1 MLPAVNDKTGGN
13 MKKRKR
19 FEEIGYEPTN
29 VKELLTEM
37 KDVSEL
43 ITDLAYSAII
53 FDSKEI
59 AEEVK
64 ELESRMDK
72 LLYQIRLTAM
82 LATRTME
89 DAEQFS
95 GLLQVASAAEN
106 ISNAAGDIIKL
117 LDTKIENRPFL
128 SSLLQKADEKIRI
141 IHVPEKSPMS
151 DKTILE
157 LNVEAETGVRII
169 AIKKGEKWIYNPS
182 DNTSIKGSDMLIV
195 RGVNDGYIRL
205 KEFAE
210 GKGGLNNE

>member
-1 MLPAVNDKTGGN
+1 
-13 MKKRKR
+13 MKKRKM
-19 FEEIGYEPTN
+19 FEEIEYEPTN

-37 KDVSEL
+37 KDMSEL

-82 LATRTME
+82 LATRTVE

-95 GLLQVASAAEN
+95 GLLQVASATEN
-106 ISNAAGDIIKL
+106 ISNAAGDIIRL

-141 IHVPEKSPMS
+141 IHVPEKSSMS
-151 DKTILE
+151 NKTIGE

-169 AIKKGEKWIYNPS
+169 AIRKGEKWIYTPS
-182 DNTSIKGSDMLIV
+182 DSTILSGGDMLIV

-205 KEFAE
+205 KEVVE
-210 GKGGLNNE
+210 GKRGLNNE

>member
-169 AIKKGEKWIYNPS
+169 AIKKGEKWIYDPS

>member
-1 MLPAVNDKTGGN
+1 MPAVNDKTGGN

-19 FEEIGYEPTN
+19 FEEIEYEPTN

-82 LATRTME
+82 LATRTIE
-89 DAEQFS
+89 DAKQFS

-128 SSLLQKADEKIRI
+128 PSLLQKADEKIRI
-141 IHVPEKSPMS
+141 IPVPEKSPMS

-169 AIKKGEKWIYNPS
+169 AIKKGEKWTYDPS
-182 DNTSIKGSDMLIV
+182 DSTILSGGDTLIV
-195 RGVNDGYIRL
+195 RGVDDGYIRL
-205 KEFAE
+205 KGFAE

>member
-1 MLPAVNDKTGGN
+1 
-13 MKKRKR
+13 MKKRKM
-19 FEEIGYEPTN
+19 FEEIEYEPTN

-53 FDSKEI
+53 FDSDEI

-64 ELESRMDK
+64 KLESRMDK

-89 DAEQFS
+89 DAKQFS
-95 GLLQVASAAEN
+95 GLLQVASAAED
-106 ISNAAGDIIKL
+106 ISNAAGDIIRL

-151 DKTILE
+151 NKTIGG

-169 AIKKGEKWIYNPS
+169 AIKKGEKWICDPS
-182 DNTSIKGSDMLIV
+182 DSVILSGGDMLIV
-195 RGVNDGYIRL
+195 RGVDDGYIRL
-205 KEFAE
+205 KGFAE

>member
-1 MLPAVNDKTGGN
+1 MPAVNDKTGGN
-13 MKKRKR
+13 MKKQKM
-19 FEEIGYEPTN
+19 FEEIEYEPTN

-43 ITDLAYSAII
+43 IADLAYSAVI

-82 LATRTME
+82 LATRTVE

-128 SSLLQKADEKIRI
+128 SNLLQKADEKIRI

-169 AIKKGEKWIYNPS
+169 AIKKGEKWIYDPS
-182 DNTSIKGSDMLIV
+182 DSTVLSGGDMLIV
-195 RGVNDGYIRL
+195 RGVTDGYIRL

-210 GKGGLNNE
+210 GKRGLNNE

>member
-1 MLPAVNDKTGGN
+1 

-169 AIKKGEKWIYNPS
+169 AIKKGEKWIYDPS

>member
-1 MLPAVNDKTGGN
+1 MLPAVNDKIGGN
-13 MKKRKR
+13 MKKRKM
-19 FEEIGYEPTN
+19 FEEIEYEPTN

-37 KDVSEL
+37 KDMSEL

-82 LATRTME
+82 LATRTVE

-95 GLLQVASAAEN
+95 GLLQVASATEN
-106 ISNAAGDIIKL
+106 ISNAAGDIIRL

-141 IHVPEKSPMS
+141 IHVPEKSSMS
-151 DKTILE
+151 NKTIGE

-169 AIKKGEKWIYNPS
+169 AIRKGEKWIYTPS
-182 DNTSIKGSDMLIV
+182 DSTILSGGDMLIV

-205 KEFAE
+205 KEVVE
-210 GKGGLNNE
+210 GKRGLNNE

>member
-1 MLPAVNDKTGGN
+1 MLPVTDGKTGGN

-43 ITDLAYSAII
+43 IADLAYSAVI

-59 AEEVK
+59 AEKVE

-82 LATRTME
+82 LATRTVE
-89 DAEQFS
+89 DAKQFS

-169 AIKKGEKWIYNPS
+169 AIKKGEKWVYDPS
-182 DNTSIKGSDMLIV
+182 DNISIKGSDMLIV
-195 RGVNDGYIRL
+195 RGVDDGYLRL
-205 KEFAE
+205 KWFAE
-210 GKGGLNNE
+210 GKRGLNNE

>member
-1 MLPAVNDKTGGN
+1 MLPVTDGKTGGN

-43 ITDLAYSAII
+43 IADLAYSAVI

-59 AEEVK
+59 AEKVE

-82 LATRTME
+82 LATRTVE
-89 DAEQFS
+89 DAKQFS

-169 AIKKGEKWIYNPS
+169 AIKKGEKWTYAPS
-182 DNTSIKGSDMLIV
+182 DSTILSGGDTLIV
-195 RGVNDGYIRL
+195 RGVDDGYIRL
-205 KEFAE
+205 KGFAE
-210 GKGGLNNE
+210 GKRGLNNE

>member
-1 MLPAVNDKTGGN
+1 MPAVNDKTGGN
-13 MKKRKR
+13 MKKQKM
-19 FEEIGYEPTN
+19 FEEIEYEPTN

-43 ITDLAYSAII
+43 IADLAYSAVI

-82 LATRTME
+82 LATRTVE

-117 LDTKIENRPFL
+117 LDTKIESRPFL

-151 DKTILE
+151 DKTIGE

-169 AIKKGEKWIYNPS
+169 AIKKGEKWVYDPS
-182 DNTSIKGSDMLIV
+182 DNISIKGSDMLIV
-195 RGVNDGYIRL
+195 RGVDDGYLRL
-205 KEFAE
+205 KGFAE
-210 GKGGLNNE
+210 GKRGLNNE

>member
-1 MLPAVNDKTGGN
+1 

-43 ITDLAYSAII
+43 IADLAYSAVI

-64 ELESRMDK
+64 DLESRMDK

-82 LATRTME
+82 LATRTVE

-151 DKTILE
+151 DKTIHE
-157 LNVEAETGVRII
+157 LNVEAETGVRVI
-169 AIKKGEKWIYNPS
+169 AVRKGEKWIYDPS
-182 DNTSIKGSDMLIV
+182 DSIILSGGDMLIV

-210 GKGGLNNE
+210 GKRGLNNE

>member
-1 MLPAVNDKTGGN
+1 MLPVTDGKTGGD

-19 FEEIGYEPTN
+19 FEELEYGPTN

-72 LLYQIRLTAM
+72 LLYRIRLTAM

-95 GLLQVASAAEN
+95 GLLQVASAAED
-106 ISNAAGDIIKL
+106 ISNAAGDIIRL
-117 LDTKIENRPFL
+117 LDIKIENRPFL

-169 AIKKGEKWIYNPS
+169 AIKKGEKWIYDPS
-182 DNTSIKGSDMLIV
+182 DSTILSGGNMLIV
-195 RGVNDGYIRL
+195 RGVDDGYIRL